1 MTNIYYEGRE
11 LTCAPQETVLECL
24 QRSGVPVPSS
34 CRAGACQSCL
44 VRAVAGAPPP
54 EAQKTLKDTL
64 RVRGYFLSCIAR
76 PTGDLTVALADAE
89 LRAAAS
95 VHSLEPLSATVV
107 RLRLSPQ
114 TDFAYAAGQFL
125 NLARPDGLTR
135 SYSLAS
141 LPGRDPFLELHIRL
155 YPGGQMSTYVQTLR
169 PGDQVHL
176 RGPAGDCFYVG
187 GRPEQPMLL
196 LGTGTGLAPL
206 YGIVQEALRSG
217 HRGPLVLLHGAAS
230 PEGLYL
236 DRELRELATAHPNL
250 TYLPSALRR
259 AARSPGQDPPAPE
272 VHEGPLD
279 ALLAARYPSLR
290 GFRVFLCGSPELVIR
305 LRKQAFLAGAS
316 RKDIASDAFLTAPPP
331 AASPPPPVPPTATSR
346 P

>member
-1 MTNIYYEGRE
+1 MTIIYYEGRQ
-11 LTCAPQETVLECL
+11 LSRAPQETVLECL

-44 VRAVAGAPPP
+44 VRAVEGTPPP
-54 EAQKTLKDTL
+54 ETQQPLKDTL
-64 RVRGYFLSCIAR
+64 RARGYFLSCVAR
-76 PTGDLTVALADAE
+76 PSGDLKVALADAE
-89 LRAAAS
+89 LRFTAR
-95 VHSLEPLSATVV
+95 VHSLQPLSATVV
-107 RLRLSPQ
+107 RLRLCPEA
-114 TDFAYAAGQFL
+114 DFAYAAGQFI

-141 LPGRDPFLELHIRL
+141 LPGRDPFLELHLRL
-155 YPGGQMSTYVQTLR
+155 YPGGQMGTYVQTLR

-187 GRPEQPMLL
+187 GRPEQPIVL

-236 DRELRELATAHPNL
+236 DRELRELAAAHPNL
-250 TYLPSALRR
+250 TYLPSALRLLT
-259 AARSPGQDPPAPE
+259 PAPAPDIF
-272 VHEGPLD
+272 EGTLD
-279 ALLAARYPSLR
+279 ALLAARYQSLR
-290 GFRVFLCGSPELVIR
+290 GFRVFLCGSPQLVTR
-305 LRKQAFLAGAS
+305 LRKQSFLAGAS

-331 AASPPPPVPPTATSR
+331 SASPLATPPTATETSSS
-346 P
+346 

>member
-1 MTNIYYEGRE
+1 MTIIVYEGRE
-11 LTCAPQETVLECL
+11 LTRAPQESVLECL

-64 RVRGYFLSCIAR
+64 RTRGYFLSCVAR
-76 PTGDLTVALADAE
+76 PTEDLTVSLADAE
-89 LRAAAS
+89 LRCAAR
-95 VHSLEPLSATVV
+95 VHSLSPLSPTVV
-107 RLRLSPQ
+107 RLRLCPEA
-114 TDFAYAAGQFL
+114 DFAYAAGQFI
-125 NLARPDGLTR
+125 NLSRPDGLTR

-169 PGDQVHL
+169 PGDQVYL

-187 GRPEQPMLL
+187 GRPEQPILL

-217 HRGPLVLLHGAAS
+217 HRGPLVLLHGAVR
-230 PEGLYL
+230 PDGLYL
-236 DRELRELATAHPNL
+236 GRELRELAAAHPNL
-250 TYLPSALRR
+250 TYLPSVLQL
-259 AARSPGQDPPAPE
+259 AAGPPAEDSPAAD
-272 VHEGPLD
+272 VLEGALD

-290 GFRVFLCGSPELVIR
+290 GFRVFLCGNPELVTT

-316 RKDIASDAFLTAPPP
+316 RKDIASDAFLTAPPAP
-331 AASPPPPVPPTATSR
+331 VPPPPSATGG